1 MSGIVDKFG
10 KAVYSLLQKDP
21 EKARCLLSLGFR
33 AKRLEYMYFPGKMN
47 KASRMAAS
55 CTSKSMINALTHPGD
70 SAIVSLF
77 TPSEILHS
85 VGITPYSCEGLGCFL
100 SGAFLE
106 RPFLEYAEREGIS
119 DTFCSYHK
127 TFIGAAE
134 EKHLPKPLFI
144 ISTSLACDANALTFR
159 RLSNHFDV
167 PHFVIDVP
175 YEISED
181 SVSFV
186 ESEMRMMKKF
196 VEENTKRKVDDEL
209 LSQILARSQRSMDYY
224 ERYLT
229 LSKGKSI
236 MRDLNDGMFACFML
250 HNLLGTRESEEY
262 ARKCVDVAGKA
273 SPSSAVNLLWIHST
287 PFWMENV
294 RAITDFNENV
304 AVVGCDMAYEGLLK
318 ADCSNPYRAM
328 AERLVYSAFNGP
340 VMRRIERGIN
350 EARRLGADGAVWFC
364 HWGCKHTLG
373 GATLA
378 KRKFEEAGIP
388 LLILPG
394 DGCDRRHGGYGQV
407 ETRLGAFV
415 EMLSER
421 RGS

>member
-55 CTSKSMINALTHPGD
+55 CTSKSMIDALTHPGD

-134 EKHLPKPLFI
+134 EKLLPKPLFI

-250 HNLLGTRESEEY
+250 HNLLGTRDSEEY

-273 SPSSAVNLLWIHST
+273 SPSSAVN
-287 PFWMENV
+287 F
-294 RAITDFNENV
+294 
-304 AVVGCDMAYEGLLK
+304 DMCFEGLVQSDPAK
-318 ADCSNPYRAM
+318 PYDAM
-328 AERLVYSAFNGP
+328 ARRVVYSAFNGP
-340 VMRRIERGIN
+340 VSRRIQRGL
-350 EARRLGADGAVWFC
+350 EVARQVRADGVVWFC